1 MIIHICPPVPLLL
14 WIWSVMWQGVNW
26 LGPAVCMC
34 TGVCL
39 CACLYLHTN
48 VCVCICQHVD
58 SVSSVGGSLCGP
70 AHVAL
75 LQSEWLFPLFLTCAL
90 WLPIP
95 VQPCSA
101 LSVVDRAS
109 LRSPLVTVAEVII
122 LDSIGIQKE
131 LHGNLSTLG
140 FTDFQLWL
148 VSESC
153 YCFIELGGQNE
164 WFHANY
170 N

>member
-14 WIWSVMWQGVNW
+14 WIWSVLWQGVNW

-39 CACLYLHTN
+39 RACLHLHTN

-58 SVSSVGGSLCGP
+58 SVSSVGVPLPGP

-109 LRSPLVTVAEVII
+109 PWGPLFTVADVIM
-122 LDSIGIQKE
+122 LDSIDIQKE
-131 LHGNLSTLG
+131 LHCNLLIWL
-140 FTDFQLWL
+140 FTEFQ
-148 VSESC
+148 
-153 YCFIELGGQNE
+153 
-164 WFHANY
+164 
-170 N
+170 